1 MLKARVITAL
11 LLVSGLFAVLF
22 LLPAQGS
29 SLVFAFIAALAAWEW
44 AGLMKAGRSSR
55 LAYAAAMLLACLIVA
70 WQGGQLLLWLL
81 AAGFWLL
88 VVPLWLFYRWPLSS
102 LSFLGYVVGA
112 ILLLPAWAA
121 MVELQTRSPWWLI
134 GVMALVAAADIGAY
148 FAGRAFGRH
157 KLAPSISPGKTWEGV
172 AGGLAAVAIY
182 AVVIGIVTGKVA
194 GAGWLMLIFAAFLLV
209 AASILGDLFESMV
222 KRQAGMKDS
231 SQLLPGHG
239 GILDRVDSLTAALPL
254 AVLATLGVGL

>member
-11 LLVSGLFAVLF
+11 LLASGLFAVLF
-22 LLPAQGS
+22 LLSAQGS
-29 SLVFAFIAALAAWEW
+29 SLVFAIIAALAAWEW
-44 AGLMKAGRSSR
+44 AGLMKAGKGARSV
-55 LAYAAAMLLACLIVA
+55 YGVAMLLACLSVV
-70 WQGGQLLLWLL
+70 WLDGQMMLWLL
-81 AAGFWLL
+81 SAGFWLV
-88 VVPLWLFYRWPLSS
+88 VVPLWLFYRWPLSG
-102 LSFLGYVVGA
+102 LSFLGYVVGG

-121 MVELQTRSPWWLI
+121 MVELQARSPWWLI

-172 AGGLAAVAIY
+172 AGGLVAVAIY
-182 AVVIGIVTGKVA
+182 AVVIGVVTGKLA
-194 GAGWLMLIFAAFLLV
+194 GAGWLMLIAAAFLLV
-209 AASILGDLFESMV
+209 AVSILGDLFESMI

-239 GILDRVDSLTAALPL
+239 GILDRIDSLTAALPL
-254 AVLATLGVGL
+254 AVLATLGAGL